1 MASNQQT
8 IDHLLE
14 RYLALLDKYTHLR
27 QQLSHLQASIFHD
40 IARANF
46 SGERGQRF
54 GKDHYDQRMQA
65 SRRLEIRC
73 RGGHHADFSVKR
85 TRAGGE
91 EEEGEGEPSSA
102 DSRTPDDGDGDE
114 KPARQGGDPLRWF
127 GILTPLPLR
136 TAQLHSVR
144 SVEEIIPRL
153 VSVAAEMRHVEI
165 EVRRA
170 RKRRAKAEGGVGVGV
185 GVAEKVALRTE
196 DVQAF
201 A

>member
-1 MASNQQT
+1 MASDQQT

-27 QQLSHLQASIFHD
+27 QHLSHLQASIFHD

-54 GKDHYDQRMQA
+54 GQDHYDQRMQA
-65 SRRLEIRC
+65 SRRLEIQC
-73 RGGHHADFSVKR
+73 RGGDHHAEFLVKR
-85 TRAGGE
+85 TRAGDDENEVEQQGKR
-91 EEEGEGEPSSA
+91 PSSA
-102 DSRTPDDGDGDE
+102 DSGHDAATPHDGDE
-114 KPARQGGDPLRWF
+114 KPAGRGGDPLRWF

-136 TAQLHSVR
+136 TAQVHSVR
-144 SVEEIIPRL
+144 SVEEVIPRL

-170 RKRRAKAEGGVGVGV
+170 RKRRARAEGGGG
-185 GVAEKVALRTE
+185 GG
-196 DVQAF
+196 
-201 A
+201 

>member
-1 MASNQQT
+1 MPSIQQKT
-8 IDHLLE
+8 IDDLLE

-54 GKDHYDQRMQA
+54 GQDHYDQRMQA
-65 SRRLEIRC
+65 SRRLETQC
-73 RGGHHADFSVKR
+73 RGGDHAEFSVRR
-85 TRAGGE
+85 TRARKGDE
-91 EEEGEGEPSSA
+91 QGEPSSA
-102 DSRTPDDGDGDE
+102 TPTPTPTPDDGDE
-114 KPARQGGDPLRWF
+114 KPARSGGGDPLRWF

-136 TAQLHSVR
+136 TAQVHSVR
-144 SVEEIIPRL
+144 SVEEVIPRL
-153 VSVAAEMRHVEI
+153 ASVAAEMRHVEI

-170 RKRRAKAEGGVGVGV
+170 RKRRAKAEEGGVGV
-185 GVAEKVALRTE
+185 ADKVALRTE
-196 DVQAF
+196 HVQAL